1 MEDLEMKN
9 FKKMALIIGF
19 VLILVIFIGIW
30 NADTFKDVIN
40 NIWIGIQQML
50 GVNSPFKIFS

>member
-1 MEDLEMKN
+1 MKN

-30 NADTFKDVIN
+30 NADTFKDVID